1 MITVRNYLEGENLW
15 DEISQLGTFPFITSE
30 TNNMFL
36 IYYGQSWLFSAFEET
51 PVSDVAAML
60 VSVFGDKWARVMEI
74 HGVKLAAKETRIF
87 NETVDTTENRT
98 NSTNGTQKVSAY
110 NSETLI
116 DDSGNEN
123 SGTDDLEGLKSRE
136 STDETLD
143 MQTAYD
149 NLTLADKLHIIN
161 VAMSDVANFM
171 KLDVY

>member
-1 MITVRNYLEGENLW
+1 MITVRKYLEGENLW
-15 DEISQLGTFPFITSE
+15 DELSQLGTFPFITEE

-36 IYYGQSWLFSAFEET
+36 IYYGQSWLFSALEET
-51 PVSDVAAML
+51 PVSDLAKML

-74 HGVKLAAKETRIF
+74 HGVKLDAKSTRIF
-87 NETVDTTENRT
+87 TETVDTTENRT
-98 NSTNGTQKVSAY
+98 SNNSGTQKVSAY

-116 DDSGNEN
+116 DDSGND
-123 SGTDDLEGLKSRE
+123 STGSDDLEGLKTRE
-136 STDETLD
+136 YTDETLD

-161 VAMSDVANFM
+161 VAMGDVANFM